1 MKKHLFSLF
10 TAILLS
16 LTCLIPVLA
25 TETETTQPVVRE
37 PGFCGENIR
46 WSYDDGILTIDGEGL
61 MDDFEEGTAP
71 WYEYRKEIR
80 EVVFTGGVTYVGA
93 WSFTDF
99 DKLETVDFGNSMYE
113 LGKYSFRSCDGLT
126 VLHLPDTFK
135 VFGEESLR
143 NCKNLKEIHCTGRP
157 LSFRLNSLWDTY
169 ATIYFP
175 ADRPWGVDY
184 IAELE
189 AAFHGRIQFIASD
202 GTDPYDPDASTGST
216 ETTEE
221 PTEEPTEETT
231 EETVPETTAAPEE
244 PTEATEA
251 TTPPPTPPA
260 EIPTQSPSTAP
271 TQTQSDPLPQPQEPE
286 EPGSRSWIAL
296 IIIAVVA
303 AFLLIGTGITML
315 TGSRRSRGRYSK

>member
-80 EVVFTGGVTYVGA
+80 KIVFSGGVTYVGA

-221 PTEEPTEETT
+221 PTEEPTEETA
-231 EETVPETTAAPEE
+231 EETVPVKKICSSTLLMNSGGKAFLTAF
-244 PTEATEA
+244 
-251 TTPPPTPPA
+251 
-260 EIPTQSPSTAP
+260 
-271 TQTQSDPLPQPQEPE
+271 
-286 EPGSRSWIAL
+286 SRT
-296 IIIAVVA
+296 
-303 AFLLIGTGITML
+303 AFLLPCTFLPAVLNPTPLPYSSSSRLPTLDVMITIVFLKL
-315 TGSRRSRGRYSK
+315 TVLPLLSVSLPSSIT